1 MPITKFTE
9 LNEGIG
15 GSIMD
20 ETGIVYAIPGE
31 PTDRRR
37 ARICLAGQNIDDLSE
52 IKNTSVVGNE
62 YGLIVRNIPDC
73 PSGTDVIFDT
83 VSSVNSNNLTVVATY
98 TVPSAKSFYLTGF
111 AGTGDLP
118 AIFRIYVD
126 GSPSF
131 ALRTTAA
138 CPNANM
144 NFAVPA
150 LKVAAGSIVTLQ
162 VIHYTSGITGDF
174 EGSILGFTV

>member
-20 ETGIVYAIPGE
+20 ETGIVYSIPGE

-37 ARICLAGQNIDDLSE
+37 ARICLAGQNLDDLSQV
-52 IKNTSVVGNE
+52 INNSVSGNE
-62 YGLIVRNIPDC
+62 YGLVVRNIPDC
-73 PSGTDVIFDT
+73 PSGTNIFFDT
-83 VSSVNSNNLTVVATY
+83 VNSVNSNNLTVVSTY
-98 TVPSAKSFYLTGF
+98 TVPNGQSFFLTGF

-126 GSPSF
+126 GSPYF

-144 NFAVPA
+144 TFATPP
-150 LKVAAGSIVTLQ
+150 LKIAQNSIVTLQ
-162 VIHYTSGITGDF
+162 VIHYTTGITGDF
-174 EGSILGFTV
+174 EGSITGFTV